1 LSNAPP
7 ANGRFFYADGIMGE
21 TIVAVKSI
29 ILKENQIL
37 LLQRSFDANFDA
49 GKWEIAGGRLEFGE
63 KIFK

>member
-1 LSNAPP
+1 
-7 ANGRFFYADGIMGE
+7 MGE